1 MYLCGVSN
9 RAIFDQFF
17 VDLGH
22 LKIDNVVNAFAE
34 DGYYQDMPVATD
46 PTVGRDAIRKKLTF
60 LTAAQQLD
68 FNFSLVTEVGN
79 SILAERV
86 EVWHFASGETPTL
99 PVMCVRDGLPRRPSC
114 RMARVLGHADANEPD
129 ASIIFRGRS
138 GSWVAPTAN
147 DVVKLP

>member
-1 MYLCGVSN
+1 MYLCEVSN

-17 VDLGH
+17 ADLGH

-34 DGYYQDMPVATD
+34 DGYYHDMPVATD

-99 PVMCVRDGLPRRPSC
+99 PVMCVMDFRDGQVAGWREYWDMQTLMSQMPASFFE
-114 RMARVLGHADANEPD
+114 AAAALG
-129 ASIIFRGRS
+129 
-138 GSWVAPTAN
+138 
-147 DVVKLP
+147 